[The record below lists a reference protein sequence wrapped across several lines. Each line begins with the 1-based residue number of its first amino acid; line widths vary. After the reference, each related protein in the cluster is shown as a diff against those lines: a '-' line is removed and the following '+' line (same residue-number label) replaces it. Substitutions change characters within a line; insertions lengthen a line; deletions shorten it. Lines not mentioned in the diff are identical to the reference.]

1 MEKQKSLATNFDL
14 WLLMQDVVHALALN
28 RQREL
33 TPYNVGHRQL
43 WVLYAKYKLGSKAT
57 IPEIAKKL
65 DRKFSVISRQT
76 ANLEKEGLIQR
87 TKKIPKSH
95 LLTIELTEHGLDLL
109 KISKESKSID
119 EMLSFLNEEERQQL
133 NLILNRILIN
143 LKEHSNKLSR
153 PGGY

>member
-33 TPYNVGHRQL
+33 KPYNVGYRQL
-43 WVLYAKYKLGSKAT
+43 WVLHAIYNLGPKAN
-57 IPEIAKKL
+57 IFEIAKEL

-76 ANLEKEGLIQR
+76 ANLEKDGLIQR
-87 TKKIPKSH
+87 TKKVPKSH
-95 LLTIELTEHGLDLL
+95 LLTMELTEPGLDML

-119 EMLSFLNEEERQQL
+119 ETYYF
-133 NLILNRILIN
+133 
-143 LKEHSNKLSR
+143 
-153 PGGY
+153 